1 MRRDLVMPDG
11 QGRWL
16 HLKHGTLILGLGI
29 TITVILTGLFAPLVA
44 PHDYVKQSLRR
55 SLSPPCWYDNG
66 DTAYVLGTD
75 QLGRDL
81 LSRIIWGARTSLM
94 VGVGA
99 VLVGGSIGT
108 VAGLASG
115 YFGGRVEDAIMAIVD
130 IQLSFPPVF
139 LAIAMMAIMGKG
151 TLNVAAVL
159 GVVTWVQ
166 YARLVRGTTLAVKE
180 NEYVDAARALG
191 ASSYRIIRRH
201 ILPNILSP
209 LIVISTVNVAAMILV
224 EAGLSYLGVGVQPPT
239 PAWGSMLGE
248 GKEVFRVA
256 WWNAVFPGL
265 AIVFTVLG
273 VNLLGDGLS
282 EALP

>member
-1 MRRDLVMPDG
+1 M
-11 QGRWL
+11 
-16 HLKHGTLILGLGI
+16 KYGTIILGLAI
-29 TITVILTGLFAPLVA
+29 TMTVVLTALFAPLVA
-44 PHDYVKQSLRR
+44 PHDYRKQSLPRA
-55 SLSPPCWYDNG
+55 LSPPCWSDGG
-66 DTAYVLGTD
+66 DRAYVLGTD

-99 VLVGGSIGT
+99 VMVGGITGT

-115 YFGGRVEDAIMAIVD
+115 YFGGRVDDAIMAIVD

-139 LAIAMMAIMGKG
+139 LAIAIMAFVGKG
-151 TLNVAAVL
+151 TLNVALVL

-191 ASSYRIIRRH
+191 ASSYRIMRRH

-209 LIVISTVNVAAMILV
+209 LIVIATVNVAAMIIV

-256 WWNAVFPGL
+256 WWNAAFPGL
-265 AIVFTVLG
+265 AIVLTVLG